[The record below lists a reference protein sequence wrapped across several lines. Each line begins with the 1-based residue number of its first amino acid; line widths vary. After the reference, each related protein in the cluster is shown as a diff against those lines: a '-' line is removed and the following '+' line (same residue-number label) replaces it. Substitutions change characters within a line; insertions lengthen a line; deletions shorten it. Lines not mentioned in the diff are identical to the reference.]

1 MYICVQLLACHLT
14 LLKYRSDETIG
25 TSVRSAER
33 TGLMPVQSIV
43 NLSPLCTSISL
54 ASLISFLLL
63 VCPAVLSSKA
73 VI

>member
-14 LLKYRSDETIG
+14 LIKYRSDETIS
-25 TSVRSAER
+25 TSARSAER
-33 TGLMPVQSIV
+33 TGLTPVQSIV
-43 NLSPLCTSISL
+43 NLSLLCTSISL

-63 VCPAVLSSKA
+63 VCTAVLSSKA